1 MGETKRAAHIDRT
14 TGETKIS
21 LDLKLDEP
29 GRGKISSGSGF
40 LDHMLDLFQVHC
52 GCTLALQCDGDFEV
66 DMHHSV
72 EDIGICLGQA
82 LAQALGDKKGIER
95 YGFYLLPMDDSLAR
109 VALDFSGRFAC
120 EFHASFAS
128 ERIGNL
134 DTELVKHFF
143 HSLAENARMTLH
155 VDLLRG
161 GNTHHDIEGIFKA
174 FARSVAMAVSP
185 ARRTQGLPSSKG
197 VL

>member
-1 MGETKRAAHIDRT
+1 MGETKRAARIDRT

-21 LDLKLDEP
+21 LELKLDEP

-52 GCTLALQCDGDFEV
+52 GCTLDLQCDGDVNV

-120 EFHASFAS
+120 EFHADFAS

-134 DTELVKHFF
+134 DTEMIRHFF
-143 HSLAENARMTLH
+143 HSVAENARMTLH

-161 GNTHHDIEGIFKA
+161 GNTHHDIEGIFKG
-174 FARSVAMAVSP
+174 FARAVAMAVSP

>member
-1 MGETKRAAHIDRT
+1 MGETKRAARIDRT

-21 LDLKLDEP
+21 LELKLDEP

-52 GCTLALQCDGDFEV
+52 GCTLDLKCDGDFEV

-95 YGFYLLPMDDSLAR
+95 YGFYLLPMDESLAR
-109 VALDFSGRFAC
+109 VALDFSGRFAL
-120 EFHASFAS
+120 EFHAEFPS

-134 DTELVKHFF
+134 DTEMVRHFF
-143 HSLAENARMTLH
+143 HSVAENARMTLH

-174 FARSVAMAVSP
+174 FARAVAMAVSP